1 MENLKNYKILITG
14 NGFVSKHLQKH
25 LSNNNLFIFNRNSTI
40 KEVKDF
46 SPDIIFHT
54 AADLTDERKM
64 FDSNIRLTY
73 DLLECTKGIDY
84 ESFIYIGSSSEYGEV
99 SGCIKETDRINP
111 RTMYE
116 GTKGCGSLLCQS
128 YARTYKKPIVIARP
142 FSLYGD
148 MDVERKLIPII
159 LKSFKEGI
167 PLKLVEDSVHDWLYI
182 NDFIRGLLTVAF
194 SDDCIIGDIINFG
207 TGVQSSNL
215 DILKL
220 FEKIFKKSIS
230 YEKINKIRS
239 YDNNISWI
247 CDTTY
252 AANQYGF
259 KYKYSLEEGLFDY
272 VRLRSS

>member
-167 PLKLVEDSVHDWLYI
+167 PLKLVEDSVHDWIYI
-182 NDFIRGLLTVAF
+182 DDFIRGLFILAF
-194 SDDCIIGDIINFG
+194 SGFDISGDIVNFG
-207 TGVQSSNL
+207 TGVQTTNL
-215 DILKL
+215 GVLNT
-220 FEKIFKKSIS
+220 FEKIFNKTIS
-230 YEKINKIRS
+230 YERIGSIRS
-239 YDNNISWI
+239 YDSDKSWV

-252 AANQYGF
+252 SNK
-259 KYKYSLEEGLFDY
+259 KYNFRCNYSLEEGL
-272 VRLRSS
+272 RKLCQI

>member
-1 MENLKNYKILITG
+1 MSKILITG
-14 NGFVSKHLQKH
+14 DGFVSKNLR
-25 LSNNNLFIFNRNSTI
+25 LSFSSDCFIFKRNNKISEI
-40 KEVKDF
+40 RDF
-46 SPDIIFHT
+46 QPDIIFHT
-54 AADLTDERKM
+54 AADLTNQDAM
-64 FDSNIRLTY
+64 FDSNVKLTY
-73 DLLECTKGIDY
+73 DLLECLKTMSFKK
-84 ESFIYIGSSSEYGEV
+84 FIYIGSSSEYGFVDKPIRE
-99 SGCIKETDRINP
+99 IDRINP
-111 RTMYE
+111 RTLYE
-116 GTKGCGSLLCQS
+116 ATKGCGSLLCQS
-128 YARTYKKPIVIARP
+128 YAQMYGLPIVIVRP
-142 FSLYGD
+142 FSLYGIND
-148 MDVERKLIPII
+148 AERKIIPVIY
-159 LKSFKEGI
+159 KSFTENY